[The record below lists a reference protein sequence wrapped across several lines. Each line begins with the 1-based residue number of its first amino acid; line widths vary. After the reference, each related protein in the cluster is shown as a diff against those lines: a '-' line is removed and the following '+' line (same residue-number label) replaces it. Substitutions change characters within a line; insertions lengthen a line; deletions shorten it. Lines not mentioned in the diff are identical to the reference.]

1 MGGAGAAR
9 IVPVLGAVRVTVV
22 GTRNGNA
29 LLGWLILSVTV
40 HAVAVA
46 AIPSPSTPGGPAGG
60 APGELRVRLGSPVER
75 DDPGHALANGLATAT
90 SSHPVLRPPEQQN
103 RAVAD
108 SGPTRVVATSSK
120 AGAGAERLDGFPR
133 PMAME
138 GSSASERLIALAPSF
153 AATPPLPGVRSES
166 AMAAL
171 GLSSG
176 RASARRSE
184 PVETDDAS
192 VAHRPAPFPRSKP
205 PGLSHHFATRRGAP
219 AAGRSADLLV
229 SPSREPGGAD
239 ISRGRTDIGE
249 DRPGPR
255 SDLESLLALLH
266 QAISERKRYPSMA
279 RRQSRQG
286 TTTVAFALHP
296 DGGIDQVD
304 VIRSSGFGQLDRAA
318 LLAVQEVAPF
328 SKASRYLDRP
338 ERFEVSVVFSLN

>member
-9 IVPVLGAVRVTVV
+9 IVPVMGAVRVIVV

-29 LLGWLILSVTV
+29 LLGWLMLSVTV

-46 AIPSPSTPGGPAGG
+46 AIPSPSTPTPAGG

-75 DDPGHALANGLATAT
+75 DDPGHAVANGMAIAT
-90 SSHPVLRPPEQQN
+90 SPHSVLGPQEKQN

-108 SGPTRVVATSSK
+108 PGPMRVVATSSK
-120 AGAGAERLDGFPR
+120 AGAGAERLPAYPTPTAMDGD
-133 PMAME
+133 
-138 GSSASERLIALAPSF
+138 SASDRLITLAPSF
-153 AATPPLPGVRSES
+153 AATPPIPGVRSES

-176 RASARRSE
+176 RERERRSE
-184 PVETDDAS
+184 PAETDDAS
-192 VAHRPAPFPRSKP
+192 VARRSAPLPRAKP
-205 PGLSHHFATRRGAP
+205 PGFSQTFATRGGAL
-219 AAGRSADLLV
+219 AGGRSAELLV
-229 SPSREPGGAD
+229 PPSREPGRAD
-239 ISRGRTDIGE
+239 TSRGRTDIGE

-255 SDLESLLALLH
+255 SDLASLLALLH
-266 QAISERKRYPSMA
+266 RAISERKRYPSMA

-328 SKASRYLDRP
+328 SKASRYLERP
-338 ERFEVSVVFSLN
+338 ERFEVSVVFSLK